1 MIVSWSR
8 SRYPLHALQLP
19 RDEASVQ
26 AGILALLARRG
37 IVAVALDVGGA
48 RMRGRAAAIMRAAG
62 VSDAARRI
70 KGRSGEGIAAGWP
83 DIVGVIPP
91 TGRLLAIE
99 CKRPEQVERHGE
111 GWRQVRPAGSPSAEQ
126 VAMLARL
133 EECGAVV
140 CVAWDESD
148 VERMLDGEA
157 K

>member
-1 MIVSWSR
+1 MLTAWDR
-8 SRYPLHALQLP
+8 SRYPLRALQLP

-37 IVAVALDVGGA
+37 IPAWATDAGGA
-48 RMRGRAAAIMRAAG
+48 RQRGRAAAVLRAAG
-62 VSDAARRI
+62 ASQYLRSLE
-70 KGRSGEGIAAGWP
+70 GRGSAVAGWP
-83 DIVGVIPP
+83 DVIGIIPP

-126 VAMLARL
+126 VAMLMRL
-133 EECGAVV
+133 EECGALA

-148 VERMLDGEA
+148 VERLLDGEGR
-157 K
+157 

>member
-1 MIVSWSR
+1 MIASWDR
-8 SRYPLHALQLP
+8 ARYPLRALQLP

-62 VSDAARRI
+62 VSDAAKRI
-70 KGRSGEGIAAGWP
+70 RGRSGEGIAAGWP

-91 TGRLLAIE
+91 NGRLLAIE
-99 CKRPEQVERHGE
+99 VKRPEQIERRGD
-111 GWRQVRPAGSPSAEQ
+111 GWRQVREAGTPSAAQ
-126 VAMLARL
+126 VATLARL
-133 EECGAVV
+133 EECGAVA
-140 CVAWDESD
+140 CVAWDEMD
-148 VERMLDGEA
+148 VVTALEA